1 MVSGKNLA
9 TVLTAILLTACAAS
23 SAPQARG
30 DTFTET
36 YTDPAL
42 GESKR
47 LSVFVARPRRC
58 RAAHGETVLIVMHG
72 LLRQG
77 EKTRDDWVSLAQ
89 RHCLT
94 VLVPEFDAQRFP
106 TQLYQSGGVDQTA
119 DRERWT
125 FSVIDRLF
133 DALNARLKLQAK
145 DYVLYGHSA
154 GAQFAHRAFL
164 LGAVPKAR
172 LIVSANAGYYTW
184 PVLAGER
191 AYAPFPFTLAG
202 TPVSPDDL
210 NKRLQQ
216 SLLILLGEN
225 DTDPQHEQLNNT
237 AEAKVQ
243 GIHRVARGER
253 FLLEATR
260 SAKENNV
267 PLTWQVIKVAGA
279 GHENTK
285 MAAFAANVIAA
296 MAQRR

>member
-1 MVSGKNLA
+1 MFGIKKLA
-9 TVLTAILLTACAAS
+9 SALTAILLTTCAAS
-23 SAPQARG
+23 STPQTRG

-42 GESKR
+42 GEDKR
-47 LSVFVARPRRC
+47 LSVFVAWPRQC
-58 RAAHGETVLIVMHG
+58 RAAQGETVLIVMHG

-94 VLVPEFDAQRFP
+94 VLVPEFDAQRLP
-106 TQLYQSGGVDQTA
+106 TRLYQLGGVDQTA
-119 DRERWT
+119 NREHWT

-133 DALNARLKLQAK
+133 GALNTRLKLHAK

-172 LIVSANAGYYTW
+172 LVVSANAGYYTW
-184 PVLAGER
+184 PVLTGER

-225 DTDPQHEQLNNT
+225 DTDPRHEQLNNT
-237 AEAKVQ
+237 AEAKAQ

-260 SAKENNV
+260 SAKESNV
-267 PLTWQVIKVAGA
+267 PLNWQVVKVPGA

-285 MAAFAANVIAA
+285 MAAFAASLIAQ
-296 MAQRR
+296 MARRR